1 MLYRRLML
9 VKGETGMHAGGILAA
24 GLIVVGLTGAGL
36 IGAGPGIAATAKPD
50 SVCEV
55 TARLVSETVAAR
67 AAGQSKAR
75 ARKPLHAALGADAGN
90 VLAEWVWTL
99 PEDQLTPAVG
109 QAWKDQCEAQ

>member
-1 MLYRRLML
+1 
-9 VKGETGMHAGGILAA
+9 MHAGGILAA
-24 GLIVVGLTGAGL
+24 GLIVVGLTGAGV